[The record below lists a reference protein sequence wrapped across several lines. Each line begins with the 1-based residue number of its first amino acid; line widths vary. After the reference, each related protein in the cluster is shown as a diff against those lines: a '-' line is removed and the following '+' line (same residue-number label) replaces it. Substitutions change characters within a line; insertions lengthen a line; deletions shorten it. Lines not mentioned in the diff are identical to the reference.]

1 MEAVLHDV
9 AFWHVLGYI
18 LGLAIASVALG
29 VAARQLPEI
38 ALAFRRAWYI
48 VRKYR
53 PDIERAFD
61 QPTDPLVQA
70 VAERLGVEPEFVQEA
85 MMEFWRSVVS
95 GVTQSAGGDVAND
108 NIIPF
113 SPNKSVTVKAQIR
126 NAGELPPAGVGGND
140 ETA

>member
-29 VAARQLPEI
+29 IAARQLPEI
-38 ALAFRRAWYI
+38 ALAFKRAWYI
-48 VRKYR
+48 VRKYQ

-61 QPTDPLVQA
+61 QPTDPLVQT
-70 VAERLGVEPEFVQEA
+70 VAKRLGVEPEFVQEA
-85 MMEFWRSVVS
+85 MMEFWRNLVS
-95 GVTQSAGGDVAND
+95 GV
-108 NIIPF
+108 
-113 SPNKSVTVKAQIR
+113 AQG
-126 NAGELPPAGVGGND
+126 AEGNGD